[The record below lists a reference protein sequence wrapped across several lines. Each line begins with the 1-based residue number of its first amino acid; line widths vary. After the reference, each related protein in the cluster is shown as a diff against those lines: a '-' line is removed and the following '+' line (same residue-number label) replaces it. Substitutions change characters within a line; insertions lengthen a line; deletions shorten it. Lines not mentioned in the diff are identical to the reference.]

1 VFIAI
6 FLTGNLF
13 VWGILRYADFVDT
26 VDEMDRLDL
35 LKDRENIEL
44 TEAIFGDSARYTS
57 NPAINSTSGITSD
70 HPLSNMNLT
79 ESTEGW
85 SFTKKFPTG
94 VSFGLSGGFD
104 EGAVGPNA
112 VGSPSGPGIIFV
124 GINFLPESGT
134 KTFVGNWTTRFF
146 VDLSTYG
153 ITSGTYDGS
162 ITLSW
167 ASNLPSAL
175 WNNGILSAQSTVYV
189 ISQDEEIVVLTREFT
204 SAFDTDTT
212 WNFDPLPHITNTSG
226 LAPVPPSF
234 WGTGGDPGQFFSLTI
249 STNFTMKPTS
259 APAEVRMYFDD
270 IGLIFEY
277 GPVEFA
283 DVEHTVTLGSE
294 DVGGITG
301 FDVNYASAYSRN
313 GIKQILFIKDWDSGG
328 WERIA
333 ESIVSGTTSNFTVA
347 IRGSDSLSFINSDKE
362 IQIRI
367 LATSNSNLVAF
378 SASTS
383 SLTIQDFFGDPDKV
397 TVIFENNGD
406 ITARIVSLW
415 IIDSNG
421 ATN

>member
-1 VFIAI
+1 
-6 FLTGNLF
+6 
-13 VWGILRYADFVDT
+13 
-26 VDEMDRLDL
+26 
-35 LKDRENIEL
+35 
-44 TEAIFGDSARYTS
+44 
-57 NPAINSTSGITSD
+57 
-70 HPLSNMNLT
+70 
-79 ESTEGW
+79 
-85 SFTKKFPTG
+85 
-94 VSFGLSGGFD
+94 
-104 EGAVGPNA
+104 
-112 VGSPSGPGIIFV
+112 
-124 GINFLPESGT
+124 
-134 KTFVGNWTTRFF
+134 
-146 VDLSTYG
+146 
-153 ITSGTYDGS
+153 
-162 ITLSW
+162 
-167 ASNLPSAL
+167 
-175 WNNGILSAQSTVYV
+175 
-189 ISQDEEIVVLTREFT
+189 
-204 SAFDTDTT
+204 
-212 WNFDPLPHITNTSG
+212 
-226 LAPVPPSF
+226 
-234 WGTGGDPGQFFSLTI
+234 
-249 STNFTMKPTS
+249 
-259 APAEVRMYFDD
+259 MYFDD

-421 ATN
+421 ATNIQAPELNLFVAPGGRATHTIDHTWAIGQNQIKVFTDRGNIAILIITVS